1 MYTYQVARSSSV
13 FKDSEHEMIN
23 QTERKGCSRE
33 FGKAQLRN
41 NAFCPIEMQML
52 QNTIPAK
59 GRYYLFLGF
68 LVMCLL
74 LIFSMIAS

>member
-1 MYTYQVARSSSV
+1 MHTYQVARSSSV

-33 FGKAQLRN
+33 FGKAQLRK

-52 QNTIPAK
+52 QNNPCK
-59 GRYYLFLGF
+59 RPVLFVSG
-68 LVMCLL
+68 VSCYM
-74 LIFSMIAS
+74 LITVFFYDH